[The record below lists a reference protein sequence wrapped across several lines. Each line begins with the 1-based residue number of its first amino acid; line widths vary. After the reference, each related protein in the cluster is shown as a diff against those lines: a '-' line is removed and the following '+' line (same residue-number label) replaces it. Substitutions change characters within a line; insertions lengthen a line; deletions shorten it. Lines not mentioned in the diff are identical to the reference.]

1 MSIKQYFCVNIPANE
16 QRLDP
21 ALVNEISSL
30 TSADDDG
37 EIVVHAEE
45 RVGLGDRHGSMHAG
59 AGGRVDGAPANTYTS
74 GSRPKDWISVTKIG
88 NEPPSFKPLYVTPLG
103 NSLQQLVSFT
113 LFWVSHAGWHCAC
126 SIPALTQVMNM
137 HCRWRYAASAPVSLL
152 RRDAQASRCPPSHS
166 TDSTACLE
174 AGLYLAPT
182 FAKGKGG

>member
-1 MSIKQYFCVNIPANE
+1 MNIPANE

-45 RVGLGDRHGSMHAG
+45 RVGLGDRHGSVHAG
-59 AGGRVDGAPANTYTS
+59 AGGRADGTPANTYTS

-88 NEPPSFKPLYVTPLG
+88 NEPPSLKPLHVTPLG
-103 NSLQQLVSFT
+103 NSLQQLFSFT

-152 RRDAQASRCPPSHS
+152 RRDAQA
-166 TDSTACLE
+166 
-174 AGLYLAPT
+174 
-182 FAKGKGG
+182 

>member
-45 RVGLGDRHGSMHAG
+45 RVGLGDRHGSMQAG
-59 AGGRVDGAPANTYTS
+59 AVGRVDGAPANTYTS

-88 NEPPSFKPLYVTPLG
+88 NEPPSLSQNL
-103 NSLQQLVSFT
+103 L
-113 LFWVSHAGWHCAC
+113 CD
-126 SIPALTQVMNM
+126 
-137 HCRWRYAASAPVSLL
+137 ASWKFS
-152 RRDAQASRCPPSHS
+152 
-166 TDSTACLE
+166 STACLFHSFL
-174 AGLYLAPT
+174 GLACRLALCVQYPRVDT
-182 FAKGKGG
+182 GYEHALQVEVCGQRPRESPSPRRTGFQMPPFA

>member
-45 RVGLGDRHGSMHAG
+45 RVGLGDRHGSVHAG
-59 AGGRVDGAPANTYTS
+59 AGGRADGTPANTYTS
-74 GSRPKDWISVTKIG
+74 GSRPNDWISVTKIG
-88 NEPPSFKPLYVTPLG
+88 NEPPSLPQNLLCDASRKFSSTACLFH
-103 NSLQQLVSFT
+103 SF
-113 LFWVSHAGWHCAC
+113 LDLACRLACAC

-152 RRDAQASRCPPSHS
+152 RRDAQA
-166 TDSTACLE
+166 
-174 AGLYLAPT
+174 
-182 FAKGKGG
+182 